1 MDREIETDSIHVL
14 EEQIRERERTAVKL
28 KRARN
33 LLLNVS
39 KLPPEIL
46 GDIFR
51 WNVTFKDYSVGLDE
65 RSHNFLLVCH
75 HWFEVAS
82 RTPEIWSFWGNTP
95 RDWARWCHRSEAA
108 PPDLVL
114 NDNNCDG
121 GHFGTTLRNVL

>member
-75 HWFEVAS
+75 HWLEVAS

-95 RDWARWCHRSEAA
+95 RD
-108 PPDLVL
+108 
-114 NDNNCDG
+114 
-121 GHFGTTLRNVL
+121 